1 MKKILTVVAAIVL
14 ISQFLP
20 ITAEEQR
27 SPLTAKEFLSKDLDS
42 VFPLIRDLKKKE
54 ADVLISQI
62 REEARKNWS
71 QADQFYFLVNHLST
85 ISAIEEE
92 QSRLKGLI
100 WVYILGLALFGG
112 FVGYVLY
119 RQRKLVQELNELL
132 KNR

>member
-1 MKKILTVVAAIVL
+1 MKKVLTIAAAIVL
-14 ISQFLP
+14 LLQFLP

>member
-1 MKKILTVVAAIVL
+1 MKNVLTVAAAIVL
-14 ISQFLP
+14 ILQFLP
-20 ITAEEQR
+20 INAEEQK

-42 VFPLIRDLKKKE
+42 VFPLIKDLKKKE

-71 QADQFYFLVNHLST
+71 QADQFYFLVSHLST